1 LDGSDPASVIREVE
15 LTHPYKMNTPAISLV
30 RTVRTAVEAD
40 MLITFMRSAGLH
52 PLDLNTSSHFSLAGA
67 DVEYRIEVP
76 TEELNAAREFLK
88 GQDDSPH
95 PA

>member
-1 LDGSDPASVIREVE
+1 
-15 LTHPYKMNTPAISLV
+15 MNTPAFSVV

-67 DVEYRIEVP
+67 DIEFPIAVP
-76 TEELNAAREFLK
+76 SAELNLAREFLRSH
-88 GQDDSPH
+88 DDSPH
-95 PA
+95 A

>member
-1 LDGSDPASVIREVE
+1 
-15 LTHPYKMNTPAISLV
+15 MNTPAFSLV

-40 MLITFMRSAGLH
+40 MLITYMRSAGLH

-67 DVEYRIEVP
+67 DVDFRIEVP
-76 TEELNAAREFLK
+76 TEEQNAAREFLK
-88 GQDDSPH
+88 GHDDPPQ

>member
-1 LDGSDPASVIREVE
+1 
-15 LTHPYKMNTPAISLV
+15 MNTPAFSLV

-40 MLITFMRSAGLH
+40 MLITFMRNAGLH

-67 DVEYRIEVP
+67 DVEFRIEVP
-76 TEELNAAREFLK
+76 TEELNAAREFFK
-88 GQDDSPH
+88 GHNDSPH

>member
-1 LDGSDPASVIREVE
+1 
-15 LTHPYKMNTPAISLV
+15 MNTPAFSLV

-40 MLITFMRSAGLH
+40 MLITFMRNAGLH
-52 PLDLNTSSHFSLAGA
+52 PIDLNTSSHFSLAAA
-67 DVEYRIEVP
+67 DLDFRIEVP

-88 GQDDSPH
+88 RHDDSPH